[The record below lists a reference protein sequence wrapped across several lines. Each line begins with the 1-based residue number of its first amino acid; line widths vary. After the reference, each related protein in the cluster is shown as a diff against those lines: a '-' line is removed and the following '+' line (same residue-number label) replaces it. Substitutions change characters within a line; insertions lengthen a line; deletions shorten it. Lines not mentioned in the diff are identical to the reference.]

1 MKRDL
6 RAELVGR
13 NIQRF
18 RKNAGMTQAQLAER
32 INVSTAFVSR
42 MERGEKGVSLKVLDA
57 LAETFQVSYDALMR
71 EPADH
76 SGLESILVLLEGRS
90 EAYIAWAE
98 KLLRTCGERPE
109 E

>member
-1 MKRDL
+1 MKRDP
-6 RAELVGR
+6 RAVLVGR

-18 RKNAGMTQAQLAER
+18 RKNAGMTQAQLAEK

-42 MERGEKGVSLKVLDA
+42 MERGEKGASVKVLDA
-57 LAETFQVSYDALMR
+57 LVEVFQVSYDALMR
-71 EPADH
+71 EPSSR
-76 SGLESILVLLEGRS
+76 SGLETILVLLEGRS

-98 KLLRTCGERPE
+98 KILRACGERPE